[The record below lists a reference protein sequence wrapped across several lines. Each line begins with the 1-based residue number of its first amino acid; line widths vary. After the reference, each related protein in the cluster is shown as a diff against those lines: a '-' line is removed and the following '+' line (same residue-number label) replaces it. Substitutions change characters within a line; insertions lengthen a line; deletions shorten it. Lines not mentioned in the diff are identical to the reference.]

1 MRFFIIA
8 LFMACLIT
16 PGYGVVD
23 CPPVITNGKLYGI
36 LPVSNQQVTYSAVVD
51 CGAVSQAD
59 LFRRARLWAVQSCHA
74 PGDTFPLLDKETGDL
89 VGRVSQVITLPR
101 SEQST
106 GGVYTFH
113 YSLII
118 ECANRKYRATI
129 NRLAVLENGGKA
141 TPIETN
147 CQKNE
152 ADLRA
157 IYAALIGQFRD
168 QLTSLLENV
177 TNYKSF

>member
-23 CPPVITNGKLYGI
+23 CPPVITNGKLYDI
-36 LPVSNQQVTYSAVVD
+36 LPVATQKVTYSAVVD
-51 CGAVSQAD
+51 CGTVSQAD
-59 LFRRARLWAVQSCHA
+59 LFRRARLWAVQSCQA

-89 VGRVSQVITLPR
+89 VGRVSQMITLPR
-101 SEQST
+101 SEQSA
-106 GGVYTFH
+106 GGVYTFQ
-113 YSLII
+113 YSLVI

-129 NRLAVLENGGKA
+129 TQLYVQESGAK
-141 TPIETN
+141 PIPVETY

-152 ADLRA
+152 ADLRS
-157 IYAALIGQFRD
+157 IYVALDRQLNDR
-168 QLTSLLENV
+168 LTSLRENV
-177 TNYKSF
+177 TNYKPF